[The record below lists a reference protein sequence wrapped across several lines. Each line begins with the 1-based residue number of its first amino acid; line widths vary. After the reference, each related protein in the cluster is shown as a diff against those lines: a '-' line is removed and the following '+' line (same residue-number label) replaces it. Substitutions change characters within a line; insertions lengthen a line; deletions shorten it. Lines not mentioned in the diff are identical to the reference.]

1 MRFKWSPKNIA
12 PSPPPPSPQTMTI
25 PQIYIIGMYF
35 FPDVGVDQRADQDI
49 LSAWLV
55 HTYGT
60 GLEAGILG
68 VLISVIVAA
77 AAEWGYIVLFEAHVV
92 VNL

>member
-1 MRFKWSPKNIA
+1 MVTQEHCSQA
-12 PSPPPPSPQTMTI
+12 PPPSPQTMII

-35 FPDVGVDQRADQDI
+35 FPDFGVDIGADQDI
-49 LSAWLV
+49 LSARLI

-68 VLISVIVAA
+68 VLVSVVVAA
-77 AAEWGYIVLFEAHVV
+77 AAEWGYVVLLEAHVV

>member
-1 MRFKWSPKNIA
+1 MVTQEHCFQ
-12 PSPPPPSPQTMTI
+12 PPPFPTNNDNSI
-25 PQIYIIGMYF
+25 DIYIIGMYF
-35 FPDVGVDQRADQDI
+35 FPDHGVDQRADQDI
-49 LSAWLV
+49 LSARLV

-68 VLISVIVAA
+68 VLVAVVVAA

>member
-1 MRFKWSPKNIA
+1 MRLEWSPKNFV
-12 PSPPPPSPQTMTI
+12 PSPPSPLTMI
-25 PQIYIIGMYF
+25 ISQINISGMYF
-35 FPDVGVDQRADQDI
+35 FPNVGVDQRADQDI
-49 LSAWLV
+49 LSTRLV

-68 VLISVIVAA
+68 VLVAVVVAA
-77 AAEWGYIVLFEAHVV
+77 AAEWGYVVLLEAHVV

>member
-1 MRFKWSPKNIA
+1 MRLKWSPKNIA
-12 PSPPPPSPQTMTI
+12 SSPPTFPTNNDNSI
-25 PQIYIIGMYF
+25 DIYIIGMYF

-49 LSAWLV
+49 LSAWLI

-68 VLISVIVAA
+68 VLVSVVVAA
-77 AAEWGYIVLFEAHVV
+77 AAEWGYIVLLEAHVV